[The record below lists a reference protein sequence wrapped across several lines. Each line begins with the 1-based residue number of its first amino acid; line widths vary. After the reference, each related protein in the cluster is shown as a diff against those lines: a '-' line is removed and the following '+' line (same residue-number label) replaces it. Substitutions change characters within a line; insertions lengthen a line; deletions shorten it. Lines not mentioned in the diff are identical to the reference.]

1 MSDLPPLHHRFRP
14 GTVQAALSYRD
25 FRLVW
30 IGAFASNIGTW
41 MQNVALPAYI
51 DARTSSGA
59 AVGLLVFAQL
69 GPLLLLS
76 IPGGVIAD
84 KVPRRP
90 WLVSMQVWQIVF
102 SIILAALVAR
112 DASIAALFLANLG
125 VGVGNALQAPAYQA
139 SIPMLVD
146 RRDLPGA
153 VSLNS
158 TMINGSRVIG
168 PSIAAMLA
176 AWGVT
181 TPQLFLVNA
190 GTYLFVIAALLAV
203 HLPRLTRRPGE
214 QGWRQLLIGINI
226 VRQRPVLGRLLAT
239 MAMFSFVCLPY
250 VGLFPTVARLNLGLD
265 PTGSTFK
272 WLYATWGLGAMC
284 GALAIGT
291 VLARL
296 PKRRLIP
303 FGFLGFSI
311 ALGTFALLTRPALA
325 FPVGAILG
333 FFYFGTATSMLTV
346 LQANTFDHE
355 RARVMSLWFMA
366 FGGTVPLG
374 NIVFGPVIDLVG
386 ARPVLLGGA
395 VFALFLVWWCDLTRL
410 ERLDP
415 RYASISQ
422 QAMHQSLESS
432 HAASL
437 DENGISA
444 GE

>member
-1 MSDLPPLHHRFRP
+1 M
-14 GTVQAALSYRD
+14 
-25 FRLVW
+25 
-30 IGAFASNIGTW
+30 
-41 MQNVALPAYI
+41 
-51 DARTSSGA
+51 
-59 AVGLLVFAQL
+59 VFAQL
-69 GPLLLLS
+69 GPLLVLS
-76 IPGGVIAD
+76 IPGGIIAD

-102 SIILAALVAR
+102 SVILAALVAR
-112 DASIAALFLANLG
+112 DASITALFLANLG
-125 VGVGNALQAPAYQA
+125 VGIGNALQAPAYQA

-181 TPQLFLVNA
+181 TPQLFLINA
-190 GTYLFVIAALLAV
+190 GTYLFVIAALLVV
-203 HLPRLTRRPGE
+203 HLPRIAGRHAE
-214 QGWRQLLIGINI
+214 EGWRQLLTGVHIA
-226 VRQRPVLGRLLAT
+226 RSRPVLGRLLLT
-239 MAMFSFVCLPY
+239 MSLFSFFCLPY
-250 VGLFPTVARLNLGLD
+250 VGLFPTVARMNLGLD

-291 VLARL
+291 VLARV

-303 FGFLGFSI
+303 IGFFGFAV
-311 ALGTFALLTRPALA
+311 ALAVFALVREPAVA
-325 FPVGAILG
+325 FPVGAVLG

-346 LQANTFDHE
+346 LQANMFDHE

-374 NIVFGPVIDLVG
+374 NIVFGPLIDAVG

-395 VFALFLVWWCDLTRL
+395 AFAFFLVWWCDLGRL
-410 ERLDP
+410 ERHNP
-415 RYASISQ
+415 AYASISQ
-422 QAMHQSLESS
+422 QAVHESFETG
-432 HAASL
+432 HAAAL
-437 DENGISA
+437 DEHGIAA